1 MKPILSIMY
10 TVLSLGIASL
20 SGFSIWAV
28 SWIGMDISYLLSSV
42 YALAGAAVVFTGL
55 KVVGRHKMLK
65 NIGMSGREYKFVKEN
80 LIEGKEK
87 IKRLQKSMFSFKDL
101 LASKQNYEVLR
112 KVKRIDSLVRNE
124 PKRFYQA
131 ESFYFYHLNSLVEL
145 TEKHAFLNKQPHR
158 TVDLVISLN
167 ETRDAIKLLEKKI
180 DDDLGILLEGD
191 IQTLHMELD
200 MAKQTLNKKPLIK

>member
-42 YALAGAAVVFTGL
+42 YALAGGAVVFTGL

-167 ETRDAIKLLEKKI
+167 ETRDAIKLLEKQI
-180 DDDLGILLEGD
+180 DSDLGILLEGD

>member
-112 KVKRIDSLVRNE
+112 KVKRIDALVRKE

>member
-112 KVKRIDSLVRNE
+112 KVKRIDALVRNE

-167 ETRDAIKLLEKKI
+167 ETRDAIKLLEKQI
-180 DDDLGILLEGD
+180 DSDLGILLEGD

>member
-112 KVKRIDSLVRNE
+112 KVKRIDALVRNE

>member
-42 YALAGAAVVFTGL
+42 YALAGAVVVFTGL

-112 KVKRIDSLVRNE
+112 KVKRIDSLVRSE

-167 ETRDAIKLLEKKI
+167 ETRDAIKLLEKQI
-180 DDDLGILLEGD
+180 DSDLGILLEGD

>member
-167 ETRDAIKLLEKKI
+167 ETRDAIKLLEKQI
-180 DDDLGILLEGD
+180 DSDLGILLEGD

-200 MAKQTLNKKPLIK
+200 MAKKTLNKKPLIK

>member
-42 YALAGAAVVFTGL
+42 YALAGAVVVFTGL

-167 ETRDAIKLLEKKI
+167 ETRDAIKLLEKQI
-180 DDDLGILLEGD
+180 DSDLGILLEGD

>member
-167 ETRDAIKLLEKKI
+167 ETRDAIKLLEKQI
-180 DDDLGILLEGD
+180 DSDLGILLEGD

>member
-55 KVVGRHKMLK
+55 KVVGRHNMLK

>member
-55 KVVGRHKMLK
+55 KVVGRHNMLK

-112 KVKRIDSLVRNE
+112 KVKRIDALVRKE